1 MKVSIIGH
9 GFVGKALEL
18 GLNDN
23 IEKLIIDPIYKNNI
37 SEISNFNPSI
47 IFICV
52 PTPMYDDGNQDLNI
66 LNNVLAE
73 LKNTDTESS
82 IVLKS
87 TVLPSGIQ
95 NIENLFPEIVYNP
108 EFLTEKNSVN
118 DFINADQ
125 IILGGKRDNTSKISL
140 FYKKHTKCITNNY
153 IFTDLITASFVKYAI
168 NCFLASKVIFF
179 NELNQLF
186 INSDTNEKWENFL
199 DMMSSDSRIGDS
211 HMQVPGPDGRYGFG
225 GACFPKDAE
234 AFYKY
239 SVLMESPLNLL
250 KKVIDLNKDIRNT
263 YDNLTGREID
273 QNINF
278 SSKD

>member
-1 MKVSIIGH
+1 MNVSIIGH

-18 GLNDN
+18 GINDN
-23 IEKLIIDPIYKNNI
+23 VEKLLIDPIYNNNI
-37 SEISNFNPSI
+37 SDINNFNPNI

-52 PTPMYDDGNQDLNI
+52 PTPMKDNGDQDWKI
-66 LNNVLAE
+66 LNNVLME
-73 LKNTDTESS
+73 LKNNGMESN

-95 NIENLFPEIVYNP
+95 NIENSFPEIVYNP

-118 DFINADQ
+118 DFINTDQ
-125 IILGGKRDNTSKISL
+125 IILGGMEDNTNKISL
-140 FYKKHTKCITNNY
+140 FYKNHTKCITNNY
-153 IFTDLITASFVKYAI
+153 IFTDLISASLIKYAI

-186 INSDTNEKWENFL
+186 VNSDTNEKWENFL
-199 DMMSSDSRIGDS
+199 DIVSSDSRIGNS

-239 SVLMESPLNLL
+239 SVLKKSPLNLL
-250 KKVIDLNKDIRNT
+250 KKVIDLNKDIRNS
-263 YDNLTGREID
+263 YNNLTKREID